1 MHKGIKNERMKK
13 KNERK
18 RIKEKR
24 EERYRVLYRREC
36 WLLSKEVYTRSTRTI
51 VVEQSHGT
59 GSYFLIESLEVN
71 NFSSLS
77 SHGINIF

>member
-13 KNERK
+13 KKNERK
-18 RIKEKR
+18 RIK

-51 VVEQSHGT
+51 IVEQSHGT

-71 NFSSLS
+71 NFSSL
-77 SHGINIF
+77 

>member
-18 RIKEKR
+18 RIK

-51 VVEQSHGT
+51 IVEQSHGT

-71 NFSSLS
+71 NFSSL
-77 SHGINIF
+77 